1 MTTDPNTVGCNL
13 FGGDQRKCE
22 IILGIRYTSATLSII
37 GCLFI
42 VGVIWLFKK
51 YEVFA
56 QRLILYL
63 SVAAF
68 LSSVGYLFTGNHPQ
82 SPSCKF
88 VAFWLTY
95 FEWVVLLW
103 VCCITVNLMF
113 NGILTRRTDH
123 LEWLYHVI
131 CWCIPLVIS
140 CFPFINDS
148 YGYAGAWCWIQPQFP
163 YWRFGIWY
171 GPLFVII
178 GLLFVCYLYLTIHLR
193 RKVKSWEGLY
203 NPELERTK
211 EVLRQH
217 IRPLQWYPLI
227 YLSLSVFPLIHRIQ
241 NAISHENVFGLM
253 LLHILFA
260 PLPGTVNAI
269 VFGLDRET
277 TSRLSWIQIKRAFFS
292 HFTKQTIIGEYP
304 AEVHSPIST
313 PNSQPIIDMEI
324 TSEQTDLDVSQV

>member
-123 LEWLYHVI
+123 LE
-131 CWCIPLVIS
+131 C
-140 CFPFINDS
+140 

>member
-1 MTTDPNTVGCNL
+1 MSTDSSPGCTL
-13 FGGDQRKCE
+13 FGGHQQKCE
-22 IILGIRYTSATLSII
+22 IILGVRYTSATLSII

-63 SVAAF
+63 SMAAF
-68 LSSVGYLFTGNHPQ
+68 LSSVGYLFAGNYPQ

-88 VAFWLTY
+88 EAFWLTY

-103 VCCITVNLMF
+103 VCCITVNLLF

-123 LEWLYHVI
+123 FE
-131 CWCIPLVIS
+131 C
-140 CFPFINDS
+140 

-211 EVLRQH
+211 EVLRQQ

-269 VFGLDRET
+269 VFTLDRET
-277 TSRLSWIQIKRAFFS
+277 TSRLSWIQVKRAFLS

-313 PNSQPIIDMEI
+313 SNSQPIIDMEI
-324 TSEQTDLDVSQV
+324 TSEQTDLDVHVSQV